1 MIIEARL
8 GNLVCTDKLSNELL
22 FFLQS
27 LSVRVLF
34 QNSFL
39 FVETSF
45 QGTAVLFSA
54 GPFGHP
60 RKPTS
65 LAVPR
70 ILRVPLVSFF

>member
-39 FVETSF
+39 FVGTSF

-54 GPFGHP
+54 EAFEHP
-60 RKPTS
+60 RKPKS

-70 ILRVPLVSFF
+70 TLRVPLVSFF